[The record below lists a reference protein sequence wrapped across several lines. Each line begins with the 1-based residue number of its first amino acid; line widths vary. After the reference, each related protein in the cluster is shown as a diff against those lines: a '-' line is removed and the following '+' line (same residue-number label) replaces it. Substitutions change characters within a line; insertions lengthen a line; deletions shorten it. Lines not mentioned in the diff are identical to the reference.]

1 MPCRAWENERLA
13 CGRLPVP
20 CSPEAFSQSFQDR
33 AIKLKWECLVEEAR
47 RHQGEEFLHTTQKAH
62 KVKEPEASKA
72 GHAYW
77 AYAMPVADGDHLHG
91 LTI

>member
-1 MPCRAWENERLA
+1 MPCVGKRKASVWALTCSLQPRSFLA
-13 CGRLPVP
+13 ELD
-20 CSPEAFSQSFQDR
+20 QDR

-47 RHQGEEFLHTTQKAH
+47 RHQGEEFLHTRQKAH

-77 AYAMPVADGDHLHG
+77 AYAMTVADGDHPMG
-91 LTI
+91 